1 MLQDNT
7 VHFSFSVDSE
17 ALKAEADPK
26 GRGGS
31 LVTKL
36 TRRCRIWSRPG
47 YSGWQCSI
55 RRTRLMGTRMSL
67 GLCDGKVQ
75 RSHTAQEFRASI
87 EMKTGSISAEVAGE
101 CFEAVTSAGRVHD
114 IESDRELHR
123 YSYGLALVE
132 VLPIVQYEGISSNQ
146 TARWFYRKQYFKRE
160 WNSLFLRRL
169 DE

>member
-1 MLQDNT
+1 MLPDNT
-7 VHFSFSVDSE
+7 VHFALSVDSE
-17 ALKAEADPK
+17 ALKAKADPK

-36 TRRCRIWSRPG
+36 IRRCGIWSRPG
-47 YSGWQCSI
+47 YPGWECSI
-55 RRTRLMGTRMSL
+55 GRPRFMGSRMSL

-101 CFEAVTSAGRVHD
+101 CFKAVTSSGRVHD
-114 IESDRELHR
+114 IESDREWHR

-132 VLPIVQYEGISSNQ
+132 VLPFVQYEGIGRNQ
-146 TARWFYRKQYFKRE
+146 TALRFYRKQYFKRE